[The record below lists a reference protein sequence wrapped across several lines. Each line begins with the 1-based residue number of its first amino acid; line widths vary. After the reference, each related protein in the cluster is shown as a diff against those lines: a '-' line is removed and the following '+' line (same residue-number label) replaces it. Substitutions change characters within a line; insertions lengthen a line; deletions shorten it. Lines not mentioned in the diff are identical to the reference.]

1 MTCLVV
7 GLGFKLSQRGSGA
20 TSPLMCA
27 QLLLTFGTG
36 HVQIRDRPL
45 LRVFL
50 TKVKAKGSQGPL
62 LPPVRTQ
69 HEMGMLLNAGDDR
82 ADGEQRL
89 KVRVFQPQA
98 LPLEGDWEGEN
109 QLHF

>member
-1 MTCLVV
+1 MP
-7 GLGFKLSQRGSGA
+7 GGGFGIQTVPERKRGHISTDVCTAAAHIWNRPCANKGQTSSQS
-20 TSPLMCA
+20 
-27 QLLLTFGTG
+27 
-36 HVQIRDRPL
+36 V
-45 LRVFL
+45 L

-89 KVRVFQPQA
+89 KVRVFQPQV

>member
-1 MTCLVV
+1 MP
-7 GLGFKLSQRGSGA
+7 GGGFGIQTVPERKQGHI
-20 TSPLMCA
+20 PLMCA

-62 LPPVRTQ
+62 PPPVRTL
-69 HEMGMLLNAGDDR
+69 HKMGMLLNAGDDQT
-82 ADGEQRL
+82 DGEQRRE
-89 KVRVFQPQA
+89 VRVFQPQA